1 MGMWLLIKNIHA
13 GNQLCLQPML
23 FPCRTVLLGL
33 DINAKSIKILGSKGA
48 VFHRK
53 YQVLQGKPIKCFT
66 GKIQIPGWFSQ
77 HPRPPTKWGILPES
91 WINKK

>member
-13 GNQLCLQPML
+13 GNQLRLQPML

-66 GKIQIPGWFSQ
+66 GKIQIPGMV
-77 HPRPPTKWGILPES
+77 LPASTSPNKMGNSS
-91 WINKK
+91 WILDK